1 MNTTTST
8 ILLTG
13 GSDFFLLTDAAKTP
27 VEQSSVLSMKSGYN
41 LIIDD
46 TSFFYTG
53 MEFPQAPKRKT
64 DMFIR
69 NYLASQFPAELSSNF
84 AYMKKGDNF
93 LICMLKPD
101 LTIKK
106 DIMTVLNKAGRITSP
121 MAIRY
126 GTADTFVHTYADTS
140 IQSEEGIITHIE
152 KQGQNSPKPTQVPS
166 SSALTVPFVK
176 APKATLGEYKTPVI
190 ALVLCYVLFVLG
202 LWFRYE
208 YHDNK
213 VQRAQAMLNR
223 IYQQAKVADTP
234 NPYGMLKS
242 KAEKAGGGA
251 SFETLAILE
260 KISRAQAERI
270 TATSID
276 IRNRSVVYE
285 GTTSDY
291 AFIEDFRKQLKK
303 ETGKEI
309 NLIDTKKQDGDITFT
324 LRFQQ

>member
-1 MNTTTST
+1 METTTNT

-13 GSDFFLLTDAAKTP
+13 GSDFFILTDAAKTP
-27 VEQSSVLSMKSGYN
+27 VDQAAVLSMKSGYN

-69 NYLASQFPAELSSNF
+69 NYLASQFPAELTSVF

-101 LTIKK
+101 LTENRN
-106 DIMTVLNKAGRITSP
+106 MMSVLNKAGRVTSP

-126 GTADTFVHTYADTS
+126 GTTDTFVHTYADTS
-140 IQSEEGIITHIE
+140 IQSEDGIITHIE
-152 KQGQNSPKPTQVPS
+152 KQGQNSPKPTQVPA
-166 SSALTVPFVK
+166 SSALTIPFVK
-176 APKATLGEYKTPVI
+176 APKAALGEYKFHII
-190 ALVLCYVLFVLG
+190 ALAAIYALFVLG
-202 LWFRYE
+202 LWFRYA
-208 YHDNK
+208 YQDNK
-213 VQRAQAMLNR
+213 VQRAEGMLNR
-223 IYQQAKVADTP
+223 IYQQAHVADTSD
-234 NPYGMLKS
+234 PYGQLKF

-260 KISRAQAERI
+260 QISRAQSERI
-270 TATSID
+270 TANSID
-276 IRNRSVVYE
+276 IKNRSVVYE
-285 GTTSDY
+285 GVTSDY

-309 NLIDTKKQDGDITFT
+309 NLLDTKKQDGNITFT